1 MDSPSDD
8 HRPPANLH
16 AALRELTTALDEP
29 ATDLDALLTTVHE
42 HLTGAVPSLLSA
54 SLTVIVDGYDFSITT
69 PPRADTSA
77 PAGSSLLIP
86 LTSAMLHPTTTAHL
100 LLRASTPGSLVDL
113 AADGAHLLGIDLA
126 ALDVDN
132 HLHGAPPDPELSLDD
147 RAVID
152 YAIGIL
158 YESNALGTIAAARAA
173 LHQLADRDQV
183 TVHTA
188 AARIVADVNPQPPGP
203 GVDTR

>member
-8 HRPPANLH
+8 HRAPANLY
-16 AALRELTTALDEP
+16 AALRALTTALDEP
-29 ATDLDALLTTVHE
+29 ATDLDEHLSTVHE

-54 SLTVIVDGYDFSITT
+54 SLTVIVDGFDFSLTA

-77 PAGSSLLIP
+77 LAGSSLLIP
-86 LTSAMLHPTTTAHL
+86 LAGTTLDPTTTAHL
-100 LLRASTPGSLVDL
+100 LLRASTPGSLVDF
-113 AADGAHLLGIDLA
+113 AADSAHLLGIDLA

-132 HLHGAPPDPELSLDD
+132 HLHGAPPDPESSLDE

-152 YAIGIL
+152 YAVGIL
-158 YESNALGTIAAARAA
+158 YESNALGSIAAARAV

-183 TVHTA
+183 TMYTA
-188 AARIVADVNPQPPGP
+188 AARIVADVNAQPPGP
-203 GVDTR
+203 AADTR